1 MRNLLIVLLI
11 FPFSCT
17 RKGQIHQSFEGDG
30 IEEIKVNDEIYN
42 RPQWHPSIEASKDK
56 IVVVF
61 EDNRKG
67 EWRIFGQIYSGNME
81 KQGKNFLVDESP
93 RGMQL
98 TPDVDMWENGD
109 FVVVWEDSRY
119 GNWDV
124 IYRIFDGEGHPKGE
138 SKTVTRS
145 PYAQGNPVVSIID
158 SEKFVIVWVDGREN
172 HWHIR
177 GRIFRKDGIALK
189 GEIVFVTLEE
199 GYALSPTVISDGEG
213 FYVAWVEKV
222 KGESKIY
229 YSYYSGDGNL
239 IIHREPVEKG
249 GEQYSPQFS
258 HSHDSIFLIWIE
270 KEGVWGR
277 IKGSKLNGEVVTL
290 TDKFH
295 HLLNPTGCVKDTL
308 LFLVWSDYRYK
319 NYDIFGAFY
328 SFKEKS
334 TKEIFRI
341 NDDMGKRTQ
350 WQPDVTFIDDKFIV
364 VWSDHRGMRSDIYLE
379 TIKPV
384 NLQYPPHR
392 QPE

>member
-42 RPQWHPSIEASKDK
+42 RPQWHPSIAASKDK

-67 EWRIFGQIYSGNME
+67 EWRIFGQIYFGNME

-119 GNWDV
+119 GDWDV

-177 GRIFRKDGIALK
+177 GRIFRKDGIAL
-189 GEIVFVTLEE
+189 
-199 GYALSPTVISDGEG
+199 
-213 FYVAWVEKV
+213 
-222 KGESKIY
+222 
-229 YSYYSGDGNL
+229 
-239 IIHREPVEKG
+239 
-249 GEQYSPQFS
+249 
-258 HSHDSIFLIWIE
+258 
-270 KEGVWGR
+270 
-277 IKGSKLNGEVVTL
+277 
-290 TDKFH
+290 
-295 HLLNPTGCVKDTL
+295 
-308 LFLVWSDYRYK
+308 
-319 NYDIFGAFY
+319 
-328 SFKEKS
+328 
-334 TKEIFRI
+334 
-341 NDDMGKRTQ
+341 
-350 WQPDVTFIDDKFIV
+350 
-364 VWSDHRGMRSDIYLE
+364 
-379 TIKPV
+379 
-384 NLQYPPHR
+384 
-392 QPE
+392 